1 MNPQNYVVPL
11 ETVIIALLLVLS
23 GRNRINM
30 ECFHL
35 RDHIQKPITLRDL
48 AVTWYFWRL
57 MALTRHL
64 IWDVQGGWQD
74 ILLTYME
81 WHPKK
86 SRQTF
91 RTAFLLC
98 TKPLHSSLLI
108 TRILVRGE
116 CHFQNI
122 RQFILFESHFF
133 SAETQ
138 KKGDYCYL
146 FLPDNYPDGKGDTSP
161 IKAENNRQKMCWHRY
176 HYSSKENNESGV
188 DTPLTNTW
196 NIWSS

>member
-1 MNPQNYVVPL
+1 
-11 ETVIIALLLVLS
+11 
-23 GRNRINM
+23 M

-35 RDHIQKPITLRDL
+35 RDQIQKPITLWDL

-57 MALTRHL
+57 MALSRHL

-81 WHPKK
+81 WQFYLEKNASKK
-86 SRQTF
+86 STQTF
-91 RTAFLLC
+91 RTVFLLC

-122 RQFILFESHFF
+122 WQFILFESHFF
-133 SAETQ
+133 PLKP
-138 KKGDYCYL
+138 KKQEITAIFSCL
-146 FLPDNYPDGKGDTSP
+146 TITRMEKVDTSP
-161 IKAENNRQKMCWHRY
+161 IKAENNRQKMRWHRY

-196 NIWSS
+196 HIWNF